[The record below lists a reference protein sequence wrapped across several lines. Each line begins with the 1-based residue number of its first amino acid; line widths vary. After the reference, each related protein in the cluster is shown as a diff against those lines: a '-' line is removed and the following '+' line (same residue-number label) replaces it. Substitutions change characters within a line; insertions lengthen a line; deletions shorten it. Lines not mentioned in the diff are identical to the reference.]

1 MDLASLVWPFVMF
14 ERKGNEMHVKLPN
27 YLFQTGAGKTT
38 CTYVRNSEACTEK
51 CQVNGRRYLDLCLV
65 RC

>member
-1 MDLASLVWPFVMF
+1 MDLASLVWPFVIF

-38 CTYVRNSEACTEK
+38 CMCKKLRGLYRKIPSK
-51 CQVNGRRYLDLCLV
+51 WQKILGFMPS
-65 RC
+65 

>member
-38 CTYVRNSEACTEK
+38 CMYVKKLRGLYKKMPSK
-51 CQVNGRRYLDLCLV
+51 WQKILGFMPS
-65 RC
+65 